1 VTVSAGGRR
10 WVRKASQG
18 GTPLSYSRLRVVAGG
33 RGRVGVGHRQ
43 AWVIE
48 AALPDHGPSHSR
60 RTTR

>member
-1 VTVSAGGRR
+1 
-10 WVRKASQG
+10 
-18 GTPLSYSRLRVVAGG
+18 LRVAAGG